1 MSMKKGKIRRTLF
14 LATVAL
20 VAIILI
26 LFLSFRKKEVAF
38 FILKPVDFDYTIL
51 ASCSVGYP
59 KPLDLSFQQEGII
72 KEIQVKEGDQVKKGQ
87 ILIQLDDF
95 KQRQQLAIDQ
105 NLLKSIE
112 LKLQNAREEI
122 LPNLKEKLKE
132 AELNLQQ
139 AKSLLDRY
147 RQVEAAGGVTRS
159 DLDKAEKEFE
169 KAQARFNQAKTELD
183 NFEKSGLLAS
193 LQNELEIARS
203 RLELAQRNLEETV
216 LKAPFDGKVIK
227 IDVQVGERVT
237 AGRRVL
243 TMIEDKKW
251 NFVLNADQKELP
263 FLKPGL
269 KAYVVLDAFPEKK
282 IESEIVYVCTE
293 VNRETNTCELRIE
306 VREDVSFIKFGMAGK
321 AEILAKRFEQ
331 VLAFPYRL
339 VKKGPEGEF
348 VWLWDDGQAKKQA
361 IDYQRVGERLAVAQN
376 LRAGQI
382 ILDAPAEANPKKL
395 KTGKKALSL

>member
-59 KPLDLSFQQEGII
+59 KPLDLSFQQEGVV

-339 VKKGPEGEF
+339 IKKGPEGEF

-395 KTGKKALSL
+395 KLGKKALSL

>member
-59 KPLDLSFQQEGII
+59 KPLDLSFQQEGVV

-339 VKKGPEGEF
+339 IKKGPEGEF

>member
-1 MSMKKGKIRRTLF
+1 MPINKRKIKRIIF
-14 LATVAL
+14 LTFIAL
-20 VAIILI
+20 VAIILFFFI
-26 LFLSFRKKEVAF
+26 SFQKKQVAF
-38 FILKPVDFDYTIL
+38 FILNPVDFDYTIL

-59 KPLDLSFQQEGII
+59 KPLDMSFQQEGVV
-72 KEIQVKEGDQVKKGQ
+72 KEVKVKEGDQVKKGQ
-87 ILIQLDDF
+87 KLIQLDDF
-95 KQRQQLAIDQ
+95 KQWQQLLIEQ
-105 NLLKSIE
+105 NSLKSIE
-112 LKLQNAREEI
+112 LKWQNAREEI
-122 LPNLKEKLKE
+122 LPNLREKLKE

-147 RQVEAAGGVTRS
+147 RQVEQAGGITKS

-169 KAQARFNQAKTELD
+169 KAQARYNQAKTELD

-193 LQNELEIARS
+193 LQNEIEIARS

-227 IDVQVGERVT
+227 IDVQVGERVI

-243 TMIEDKKW
+243 TLIEDKKW
-251 NFVLNADQKELP
+251 NFVLNADQRELP

-269 KAYVVLDAFPEKK
+269 KAYIVLDAFPERK

-321 AEILAKRFEQ
+321 AEILAKRFEKI
-331 VLAFPYRL
+331 LAFPSRL
-339 VKKGPEGEF
+339 IKKGPEGEF
-348 VWLWDDGQAKKQA
+348 VWLWEDGKAKKQA
-361 IDYQRVGERLAVAQN
+361 IDYQRVGERLALALN
-376 LRAGQI
+376 LKPGQTM
-382 ILDAPAEANPKKL
+382 LDAPPDANPKKL
-395 KTGKKALSL
+395 KPGKKALSL

>member
-1 MSMKKGKIRRTLF
+1 MSMKKGKIRRTIF

-59 KPLDLSFQQEGII
+59 KPLDLSFQQEGVV
-72 KEIQVKEGDQVKKGQ
+72 KEIQVKEGESVQKGQ

-395 KTGKKALSL
+395 KLGKKALSL

>member
-59 KPLDLSFQQEGII
+59 KPLDLSFQQEGVV